1 MFALKQ
7 KRKKTKKTK
16 KQKSLIDNPNAIC
29 FSQEKFKSTLAW
41 RKSNTK
47 ENT

>member
-7 KRKKTKKTK
+7 KRKKKNKTK

>member
-7 KRKKTKKTK
+7 KRKKKQTK
-16 KQKSLIDNPNAIC
+16 KQKSLIDNSNAIC